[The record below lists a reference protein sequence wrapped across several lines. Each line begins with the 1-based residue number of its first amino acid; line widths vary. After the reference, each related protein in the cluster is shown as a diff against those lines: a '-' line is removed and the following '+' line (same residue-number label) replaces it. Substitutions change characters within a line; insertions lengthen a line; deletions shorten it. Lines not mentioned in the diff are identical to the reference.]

1 MGPVMGKEVGVSDNP
16 FAEPGDDDRTVIRPV
31 PGGRRTPT
39 SPPLA
44 APARATSEPAPRPE
58 PSRTPAISVSPL
70 SAAAAPLL
78 QLLARLRGT
87 RQQVDPKEL
96 HERATRALLDFERRA
111 RDAGIA
117 MELVRPA
124 HYALCASIDD
134 VVLNTPWGA
143 TGGWAS
149 RSLVATFHHGAG
161 GDDQFFDQ
169 LRQLRKNPDRFLP
182 AIELMYLCLSLG
194 FMGRYRQSQGDV
206 GEFDRLRAETHAT
219 IAAQRKPAD
228 QALSR
233 HWQGISA
240 PYRSSRGRLPIW
252 VVAAAAMAAC
262 GGLFFWVSTGLNA
275 ASDVLHAEVLAA
287 PPSRMPQVSRAAL
300 VQPLPPP
307 PTPAEPVI
315 VDRLRGLLKPEIDR
329 GLVSVLGTAA
339 TPIVRIAD
347 RALFEST
354 SAVVQPAAVPLL
366 ERIGAALMNE
376 AGSLTVLA
384 YTDNQPIRT
393 VQFPSGFQ
401 LSAARA
407 QAVRAVIARGVGD
420 TTRVRAEGRA
430 DADPIATNTTAEG
443 REQNRRI
450 EIVLRRQ
457 D

>member
-1 MGPVMGKEVGVSDNP
+1 MGKEGGVSDNP
-16 FAEPGDDDRTVIRPV
+16 FSEPGDDDRTVIRPT
-31 PGGRRTPT
+31 PGGRRTVTPLSAAT
-39 SPPLA
+39 PPRT
-44 APARATSEPAPRPE
+44 APEPGSRPE
-58 PSRTPAISVSPL
+58 PVGTPAISVAPL

-87 RQQVDPKEL
+87 RQQLDAKEL
-96 HERATRALLDFERRA
+96 HERVTRELHHFERRS

-143 TGGWAS
+143 SSAWAS
-149 RSLVATFHHGAG
+149 HSLVATFHPGVRSG
-161 GDDQFFDQ
+161 DQFFDQ
-169 LRQLRKNPDRFLP
+169 LRQLRKDPDRFLP
-182 AIELMYLCLSLG
+182 TIELMYLCLSLG
-194 FMGRYRQSQGDV
+194 FMGRYRLSQGDG
-206 GEFDRLRAETHAT
+206 GELERLRSETHAI
-219 IAAQRKPAD
+219 IAARRRPAD

-233 HWQGISA
+233 RWQGLSA

-252 VVAAAAMAAC
+252 VAVAAAVAAC
-262 GGLFFWVSTGLNA
+262 GALFFWVSSSLNA
-275 ASDVLHAEVLAA
+275 DSDILHAEVLAA
-287 PPSRMPQVSRAAL
+287 PPAHMPVVMRAAI

-307 PTPAEPVI
+307 PAPVEPVI
-315 VDRLRGLLKPEIDR
+315 GDRLRGILKPEIDR

-347 RALFEST
+347 RALFVST
-354 SAVVQPAAVPLL
+354 SAVVQPSAVPLL
-366 ERIGAALMNE
+366 ERIGAALRDE
-376 AGSLTVLA
+376 AGLLTVLA

-393 VQFPSGFQ
+393 VQFPSNFQ

-407 QAVRAVIARGVGD
+407 QAVRVIIARGVVD
-420 TTRVRAEGRA
+420 PTRLRSDGRA

-450 EIVLRRQ
+450 EIVLRRR